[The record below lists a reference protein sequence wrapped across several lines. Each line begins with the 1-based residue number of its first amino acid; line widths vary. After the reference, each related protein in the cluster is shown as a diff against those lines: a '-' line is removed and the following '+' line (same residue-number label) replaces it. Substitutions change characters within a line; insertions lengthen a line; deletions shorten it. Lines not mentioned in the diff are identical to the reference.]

1 MLPEIRVQVGL
12 WSLIW
17 WENAVG
23 WSRISE
29 RYFFRRTFAHMGLCK
44 NKHLGY
50 IQFVNWVLVTSRAL
64 GSDSVGFEAPA
75 L

>member
-1 MLPEIRVQVGL
+1 
-12 WSLIW
+12 
-17 WENAVG
+17 
-23 WSRISE
+23 
-29 RYFFRRTFAHMGLCK
+29 MGLCK

-64 GSDSVGFEAPA
+64 GSDSVGFEAPT

>member
-17 WENAVG
+17 WGECRGLVKDF
-23 WSRISE
+23 WH
-29 RYFFRRTFAHMGLCK
+29 YFFRRTFAHMGLCK